1 MPLDG
6 VDMFLITRLEGTVE
20 LAELLSLVPGAPED
34 VMRRAH
40 RLATLGVIETV
51 GPEPLEW
58 LALAPIPAP
67 PARDDGDDDIM
78 TLRPPKMATV
88 DYEVMTTR
96 PPSVSLDDMMTLRPP
111 PPRSETQLRA
121 AIPEVSVKRAL
132 EQVRANPVRI
142 PEHSMSRELRIEDDN
157 PTRARRLL
165 KR

>member
-6 VDMFLITRLEGTVE
+6 VDMFLITRLEGAIA

-40 RLATLGVIETV
+40 RLAMLGVIETS

-58 LALAPIPAP
+58 IALSTSLVQ
-67 PARDDGDDDIM
+67 DDADDEVM
-78 TLRPPKMATV
+78 TIRPPPQAAPTN
-88 DYEVMTTR
+88 YEMLTTR

-121 AIPEVSVKRAL
+121 AVPEVSVRRAL
-132 EQVRANPVRI
+132 DQVRAQAANG
-142 PEHSMSRELRIEDDN
+142 EGAMLRGLRSEDDN
-157 PTRARRLL
+157 PTRSRRLL